1 MATNS
6 YKLTIRQK
14 IYRFFKA
21 AADFFVAAVSL
32 VLLSPLFAIVAIA
45 IKADSKGPVF
55 FAQERI
61 GKNGKIFKC
70 IKFRSMYTSA
80 KHDVAGYE
88 YADADTYIT
97 KVGAWLRKYSIDELP
112 QLFNML
118 TFKMSLIGYRPS
130 QQNETELNDAREN
143 YDMYQIRPGITGW
156 AQVNGRDVLAAQ
168 PTKKAAFDNYYLE
181 HFSLWL
187 DIKIFFMTIFKVFRG
202 ADVKEGVIASA
213 ENKNESRGAVAA
225 TESITVTNRTGG
237 SGRNVVAAING
248 APSTEEKFFALE
260 KERFCVSDP
269 EDKII
274 RQKQQKIG

>member
-6 YKLTIRQK
+6 HKLTIRQK

-55 FAQERI
+55 FSQERI

-88 YADADTYIT
+88 YAEAGSYIT

-202 ADVKEGVIASA
+202 SDVKEGVIEND
-213 ENKNESRGAVAA
+213 ENKNESRGAAA
-225 TESITVTNRTGG
+225 TDMIAAGNRTGG

-248 APSTEEKFFALE
+248 APSAEEKFFALE
-260 KERFCVSDP
+260 KERFCSDT

-274 RQKQQKIG
+274 RQKQQKTG